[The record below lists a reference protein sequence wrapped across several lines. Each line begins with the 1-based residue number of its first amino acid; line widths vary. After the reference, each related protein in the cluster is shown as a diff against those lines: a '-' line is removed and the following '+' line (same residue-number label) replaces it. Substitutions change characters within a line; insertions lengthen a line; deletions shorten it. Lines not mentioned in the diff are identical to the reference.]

1 MASMSGDAPVDQQM
15 PQTIYDPQKDLY
27 YFTAPG
33 GQKVYVSPENYQGQ
47 AQGTGGGKVG
57 SPSQGGAMHNA
68 STWDP
73 LKGQWVSGGLDWMV
87 IAGLAVCCSG
97 VFIAQASA
105 TSFVGTA
112 AKHNRALALGLY
124 VTFYYTGG
132 SFGGV
137 APGWLW
143 ATFGWAGC
151 VALVVAVQVAIA
163 GVARS
168 MYVPA
173 PASNAS

>member
-87 IAGLAVCCSG
+87 IAGLVAAG
-97 VFIAQASA
+97 V
-105 TSFVGTA
+105 VTA
-112 AKHNRALALGLY
+112 GVMDSVMA
-124 VTFYYTGG
+124 
-132 SFGGV
+132 V
-137 APGWLW
+137 APGTVET
-143 ATFGWAGC
+143 ATAGSG
-151 VALVVAVQVAIA
+151 VGGIESAATTGLASSA
-163 GVARS
+163 GI
-168 MYVPA
+168 
-173 PASNAS
+173 